1 MKSSLAI
8 KVLQRECC
16 CFVIWTISNTV
27 ISLLALS
34 SFSYRPYS
42 LMVAVLFLFCYCAN

>member
-1 MKSSLAI
+1 MKWSLAI